1 MTKEKSSKE
10 DKPEA
15 GKVYALTG
23 GPGARCI
30 SNGFSW
36 KDSVVDEQELQ
47 TQSSLEKRQMIYLAL
62 LFLMPS
68 TIAVLAGLMILSLVG
83 LW

>member
-1 MTKEKSSKE
+1 MRIMQTVHWQ
-10 DKPEA
+10 
-15 GKVYALTG
+15 GKNYPMPFDVKQKKNLVKKISQRLAKYTRLTG

-47 TQSSLEKRQMIYLAL
+47 TQSSLEKLK
-62 LFLMPS
+62 
-68 TIAVLAGLMILSLVG
+68 
-83 LW
+83 

>member
-1 MTKEKSSKE
+1 MKLSNLIKKINKENAPEAGWREKDSVV
-10 DKPEA
+10 DRPEA
-15 GKVYALTG
+15 GKIYALTG

-47 TQSSLEKRQMIYLAL
+47 TQSSLEKLK
-62 LFLMPS
+62 
-68 TIAVLAGLMILSLVG
+68 
-83 LW
+83 

>member
-1 MTKEKSSKE
+1 MNKEKDKPAKQE
-10 DKPEA
+10 DKPEE

-23 GPGARCI
+23 VPGARCI

-47 TQSSLEKRQMIYLAL
+47 TQSSLEKRK
-62 LFLMPS
+62 
-68 TIAVLAGLMILSLVG
+68 
-83 LW
+83 

>member
-10 DKPEA
+10 DKPEN

>member
-10 DKPEA
+10 DKPEN

-83 LW
+83 VW

>member
-68 TIAVLAGLMILSLVG
+68 TIAVLAGLVILSLVG
-83 LW
+83 VW

>member
-10 DKPEA
+10 DKAREH

-47 TQSSLEKRQMIYLAL
+47 TQSSLEKLK
-62 LFLMPS
+62 
-68 TIAVLAGLMILSLVG
+68 
-83 LW
+83 

>member
-1 MTKEKSSKE
+1 
-10 DKPEA
+10 
-15 GKVYALTG
+15 
-23 GPGARCI
+23 
-30 SNGFSW
+30 
-36 KDSVVDEQELQ
+36 VDEQEQQ
-47 TQSSLEKRQMIYLAL
+47 TQSSLEKRQMIYFAL

>member
-1 MTKEKSSKE
+1 MNKERQRRARPE
-10 DKPEA
+10 QDQPEA
-15 GKVYALTG
+15 GKIYALTG

-47 TQSSLEKRQMIYLAL
+47 VKT
-62 LFLMPS
+62 
-68 TIAVLAGLMILSLVG
+68 SLVKRK
-83 LW
+83 

>member
-1 MTKEKSSKE
+1 MNKEKQRRARPE
-10 DKPEA
+10 QDQPEA

-47 TQSSLEKRQMIYLAL
+47 VKT
-62 LFLMPS
+62 
-68 TIAVLAGLMILSLVG
+68 SLVKRK
-83 LW
+83 

>member
-83 LW
+83 VW

>member
-1 MTKEKSSKE
+1 MNKEKNKPAKQE
-10 DKPEA
+10 DKPEE

-47 TQSSLEKRQMIYLAL
+47 TQSSLEKLK
-62 LFLMPS
+62 
-68 TIAVLAGLMILSLVG
+68 
-83 LW
+83 